1 MECDHC
7 KRDTNQVHMSQC
19 FTFIPRYLL
28 TSGYTSK
35 RRWMVTGIP
44 ARASLKVFGSV
55 SQGVFGVRCMRA
67 GFHGNRLPIRVCNI
81 VSPSSASTSFDPL
94 YAAMPSVISHSPT
107 RERTLDP
114 LLGNDPT
121 ACQILIY
128 TCVRGIICQ
137 SEHTAWYPAVRSL
150 AGLHIEK

>member
-107 RERTLDP
+107 QGTHIGSTTREWPHCVSNFDLHVCARYYLSKRTHRMVSCSKISRRA
-114 LLGNDPT
+114 T
-121 ACQILIY
+121 
-128 TCVRGIICQ
+128 
-137 SEHTAWYPAVRSL
+137 H
-150 AGLHIEK
+150 